1 MSAECRRIG
10 APIIRGAVRIEQPD
24 FCVFCPGFRQFLLK
38 SNEPHDP

>member
-10 APIIRGAVRIEQPD
+10 APIIRSAVRIEQPD
-24 FCVFCPGFRQFLLK
+24 FCVFVRVFGKFFLT